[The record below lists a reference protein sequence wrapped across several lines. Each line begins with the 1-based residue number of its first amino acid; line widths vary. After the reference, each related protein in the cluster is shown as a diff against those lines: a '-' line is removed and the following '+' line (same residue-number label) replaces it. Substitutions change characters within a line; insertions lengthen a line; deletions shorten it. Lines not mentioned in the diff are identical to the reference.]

1 MNFESWLGEMISR
14 IKTIEKECLA
24 KGVGEKAMD
33 SLVER
38 GVEPYGLWKKDSLP
52 NAQAPIS
59 EEGKLNAIAAA
70 KKKYGLNEVNDSLV
84 IQKSLE
90 PTKFK
95 ECASFL
101 KGFGYSYD
109 KGIKGFKKEV
119 KQ

>member
-1 MNFESWLGEMISR
+1 MKFNAWLNEMISR
-14 IKTIEKECLA
+14 VKIIEKECLS
-24 KGVGEKAMD
+24 KGIGEKGMD
-33 SLVER
+33 FLIER